1 MLGYSNESKGY
12 RLLEEK
18 SSKVFIRRDVIF
30 NETDFGQRT
39 KEVNTQQEKVEI
51 EIKPEV
57 EPDTQN
63 EPKEPRRSERQRQP
77 PVRYGLDEYADTA
90 ATTDDIQ
97 HVACHV
103 RQIEEP
109 KSIEEALSSEF
120 AKEWKVAADSEYES
134 LIENQTWDLVELPD
148 GRKPIGCKWV
158 FKVKHTSD
166 GKVERFKARL
176 VAKGYAQKYG
186 IDYDETFSPVV
197 RFSSIRALL
206 AFAVQND
213 MLIHQMDVVTAFL
226 NGELK
231 EEIYMQQ
238 PDGYL
243 QPGKEELVC
252 KLKKSLYGLKQS
264 PRCWN
269 TTFEVFVKSIKFE
282 SSAADPCIYV
292 RGTNQ
297 VNIVAVYVR
306 DLIVATTT
314 PEEMLE
320 VKEMLKAC
328 YKMKDMGELH
338 YCLGISI
345 DQNKEERSIWIHQK
359 QYILNMLEKYGLTEA
374 KIVATPA
381 DKQMME
387 SASWLIK

>member
-1 MLGYSNESKGY
+1 MFGCTAYAHVPDAQRNKLDKKSQKYRFVGYSNESKGY

-63 EPKEPRRSERQRQP
+63 EPKEPRRRQP
-77 PVRYGLDEYADTA
+77 PVRYGLDEYADMA

-213 MLIHQMDVVTAFL
+213 MLIHQMGVVTAFL

-264 PRCWN
+264 P
-269 TTFEVFVKSIKFE
+269 
-282 SSAADPCIYV
+282 
-292 RGTNQ
+292 
-297 VNIVAVYVR
+297 
-306 DLIVATTT
+306 
-314 PEEMLE
+314 
-320 VKEMLKAC
+320 
-328 YKMKDMGELH
+328 
-338 YCLGISI
+338 
-345 DQNKEERSIWIHQK
+345 
-359 QYILNMLEKYGLTEA
+359 
-374 KIVATPA
+374 
-381 DKQMME
+381 
-387 SASWLIK
+387 

>member
-1 MLGYSNESKGY
+1 MLRLFVDCDVCQCASVPPFLYTCYSAEVQVKCICVQHIHRDHKIICLSNNSNQRLCKTLYEVWYGKQPDVSHLRVFGCTAYAHVPDAQRNKLDKKSQKYRFVGYSNESKGY

-63 EPKEPRRSERQRQP
+63 ESEEPRRSERQRQP

-90 ATTDDIQ
+90 ATTDDIH

-103 RQIEEP
+103 GQIEEP

-166 GKVERFKARL
+166 GKIQGKTSGQGICPEIRDRL
-176 VAKGYAQKYG
+176 Q
-186 IDYDETFSPVV
+186 
-197 RFSSIRALL
+197 
-206 AFAVQND
+206 
-213 MLIHQMDVVTAFL
+213 
-226 NGELK
+226 
-231 EEIYMQQ
+231 
-238 PDGYL
+238 
-243 QPGKEELVC
+243 
-252 KLKKSLYGLKQS
+252 
-264 PRCWN
+264 
-269 TTFEVFVKSIKFE
+269 
-282 SSAADPCIYV
+282 
-292 RGTNQ
+292 
-297 VNIVAVYVR
+297 
-306 DLIVATTT
+306 
-314 PEEMLE
+314 
-320 VKEMLKAC
+320 
-328 YKMKDMGELH
+328 
-338 YCLGISI
+338 
-345 DQNKEERSIWIHQK
+345 
-359 QYILNMLEKYGLTEA
+359 
-374 KIVATPA
+374 
-381 DKQMME
+381 
-387 SASWLIK
+387 